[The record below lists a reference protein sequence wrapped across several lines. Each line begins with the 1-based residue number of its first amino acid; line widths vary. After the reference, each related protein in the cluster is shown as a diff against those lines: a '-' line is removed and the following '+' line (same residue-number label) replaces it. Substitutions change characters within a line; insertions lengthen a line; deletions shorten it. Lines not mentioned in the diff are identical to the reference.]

1 MKEDYQKNK
10 YHQPAD
16 EYIPG
21 ETALSGI
28 QFDAQ
33 LLFHV
38 GLQLANETKFPKW
51 YESSEFKA
59 ARDK

>member
-1 MKEDYQKNK
+1 MNTDYRENK

-21 ETALSGI
+21 VTELSGI

-33 LLFHV
+33 LLFQV
-38 GLQLANETKFPKW
+38 GLRLSNETYFPKW
-51 YESSEFKA
+51 YPTSEFKA
-59 ARDK
+59 AREK